1 MPRIF
6 ISDGQNKC
14 GSTKEWV
21 QGGGEGMAPPGQITV
36 ELTAEDDA
44 AVGRLEALGFSRMA
58 CVQAYI
64 ACERSEELAANYLL
78 ENATD
83 EDMQ

>member
-1 MPRIF
+1 MTELGTGSVS
-6 ISDGQNKC
+6 SD
-14 GSTKEWV
+14 S
-21 QGGGEGMAPPGQITV
+21 MAPLWHCHGPP
-36 ELTAEDDA
+36 AP
-44 AVGRLEALGFSRMA
+44 EAPPSPPCHHKLKAPPIGFSRMA
-58 CVQAYI
+58 CIQAYI

>member
-1 MPRIF
+1 MATLNRSGVYEKVF
-6 ISDGQNKC
+6 
-14 GSTKEWV
+14 V
-21 QGGGEGMAPPGQITV
+21 QGGGAEGMAPPGQMTV

-44 AVGRLEALGFSRMA
+44 AVQRLEALGFSRMA

-83 EDMQ
+83 EDMT

>member
-1 MPRIF
+1 ML
-6 ISDGQNKC
+6 K
-14 GSTKEWV
+14 TKELVVV
-21 QGGGEGMAPPGQITV
+21 QGGGAEGGMPPPGQMTV
-36 ELTAEDDA
+36 ELTADDDA